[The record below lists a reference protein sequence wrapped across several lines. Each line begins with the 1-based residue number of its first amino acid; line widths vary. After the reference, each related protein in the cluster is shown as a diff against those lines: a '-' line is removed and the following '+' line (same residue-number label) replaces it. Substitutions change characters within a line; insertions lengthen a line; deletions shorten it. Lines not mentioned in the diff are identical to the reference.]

1 MADFP
6 LEDEAIQK
14 CLGLSEDKSTDEK
27 LGNIHCKSKCCANY
41 ERFATILN
49 FQPFERAKLKWGQVN
64 AAFYFCRRAGHNF
77 LKACAN
83 SDLQTV
89 NAQDTPMPP
98 PRKWMMPVALSMVM
112 LSALGWKGAVWPT
125 FYALCLFNPR
135 TAILHGISSLCRE
148 KSKNPK
154 TPCNAVNAVCLL
166 CPQSWEPTPIDK
178 PREQQRQLAVEKS
191 KPEPETF
198 SNAKQSVCL
207 VNPSNMS
214 WPPKASASTTATVN
228 PKSRHRQRCKVCDI
242 KMVWEFIV
250 PKECLTSW
258 VI

>member
-1 MADFP
+1 MKQEFRSSGP
-6 LEDEAIQK
+6 TPQK
-14 CLGLSEDKSTDEK
+14 IERPSCSTAKCKVSPRQNETGHHAQCWQSCRHTLTSCRVVPEK
-27 LGNIHCKSKCCANY
+27 VRSTRMKK
-41 ERFATILN
+41 
-49 FQPFERAKLKWGQVN
+49 V
-64 AAFYFCRRAGHNF
+64 
-77 LKACAN
+77 
-83 SDLQTV
+83 
-89 NAQDTPMPP
+89 
-98 PRKWMMPVALSMVM
+98 
-112 LSALGWKGAVWPT
+112 
-125 FYALCLFNPR
+125 
-135 TAILHGISSLCRE
+135 CRE

-198 SNAKQSVCL
+198 SNAKHAICL

-214 WPPKASASTTATVN
+214 WPPKASISTTAIVN

-250 PKECLTSW
+250 PKESLSR
-258 VI
+258 